1 MVTHAAKS
9 CNQTQLI
16 LRLGASQHLQADNE
30 IVEGLL
36 ALRRQSVSD
45 DGLATFLL
53 DFIILLLKT
62 FDVADDLTELR
73 GVHCAFGVARQLP
86 LGNDSGLDGNSSS
99 GVQVVAGDHTHGN
112 AGELPVAQT
121 VLDVLSE
128 WGLEGHQ
135 GQEGLVPGE
144 HVHSIFVSEVLRLRF
159 QRLELVQ

>member
-9 CNQTQLI
+9 SYQTQLI

-53 DFIILLLKT
+53 DFIIFLLKT

-73 GVHCAFGVARQLP
+73 GVHCYGLVASLRVDLV
-86 LGNDSGLDGNSSS
+86 LTSRENIHVVGHFRSSM
-99 GVQVVAGDHTHGN
+99 QVVTGAE
-112 AGELPVAQT
+112 A
-121 VLDVLSE
+121 
-128 WGLEGHQ
+128 
-135 GQEGLVPGE
+135 
-144 HVHSIFVSEVLRLRF
+144 
-159 QRLELVQ
+159 

>member
-9 CNQTQLI
+9 SNQTQLI

-53 DFIILLLKT
+53 DFIIFLLKT

-73 GVHCAFGVARQLP
+73 GVHCY
-86 LGNDSGLDGNSSS
+86 
-99 GVQVVAGDHTHGN
+99 
-112 AGELPVAQT
+112 
-121 VLDVLSE
+121 
-128 WGLEGHQ
+128 
-135 GQEGLVPGE
+135 GLVATLRVDSVFLIGHDI
-144 HVHSIFVSEVLRLRF
+144 HVVGNLGGGV
-159 QRLELVQ
+159 